1 LIDDWN
7 AVEYFAC
14 PYLETTVELTP
25 ERERH
30 ILDRHPD
37 LPDDYLNLIEQTL
50 LNPDEV
56 RCDQRFEETLLFSRW
71 FVNILRGRF
80 LVVAVVSDQG
90 REAADDRH
98 WIVTAYQSK
107 TVTQGDVVWTAN

>member
-1 LIDDWN
+1 M
-7 AVEYFAC
+7 EYFAC
-14 PYLETTVELTP
+14 PYLETSVELTY
-25 ERERH
+25 EREQH

-37 LPDDYLNLIEQTL
+37 LPDGYLNLIEQTL

-56 RCDQRFEETLLFSRW
+56 RCDQRFEETWLFSRW
-71 FVNILRGRF
+71 FSDIRRGRF

-90 REAADDRH
+90 KAALDDRH
-98 WIVTAYQSK
+98 WIVTAYLSN

>member
-1 LIDDWN
+1 
-7 AVEYFAC
+7 VEYFVC
-14 PYLETTVELTP
+14 PYLETSVELTH
-25 ERERH
+25 EREQH

-37 LPDDYLNLIEQTL
+37 LPDSYLSLIEQTL

-56 RCDQRFEETLLFSRW
+56 RCDQRFEETWLFSRW
-71 FVNILRGRF
+71 FSDIRRGRF

-90 REAADDRH
+90 KAATDDRH
-98 WIVTAYQSK
+98 WIVTAYLSN

>member
-1 LIDDWN
+1 
-7 AVEYFAC
+7 VEYFAC
-14 PYLETTVELTP
+14 PYLETPVELTP

-37 LPDDYLNLIEQTL
+37 LPDDYLSLIEQTL

-71 FVNILRGRF
+71 FVDILRGRF